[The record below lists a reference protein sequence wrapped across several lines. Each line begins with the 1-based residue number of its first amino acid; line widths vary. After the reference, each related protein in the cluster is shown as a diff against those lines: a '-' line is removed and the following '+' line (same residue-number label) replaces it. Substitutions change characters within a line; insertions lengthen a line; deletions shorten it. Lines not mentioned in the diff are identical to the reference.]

1 VVEEWLSGWPI
12 SPKRT
17 FPQVSGMLSCA
28 SRLPDVKPSA
38 KPTQVRTL
46 DLPPEIRRSDP
57 VRWAA
62 SCMWWERSGQP
73 SAEPGRS
80 FCVQI

>member
-28 SRLPDVKPSA
+28 SRLPVKP
-38 KPTQVRTL
+38 
-46 DLPPEIRRSDP
+46 LPAVQAQARVLR
-57 VRWAA
+57 AA
-62 SCMWWERSGQP
+62 IFKAANLMIAITVAG
-73 SAEPGRS
+73 ADHD
-80 FCVQI
+80 